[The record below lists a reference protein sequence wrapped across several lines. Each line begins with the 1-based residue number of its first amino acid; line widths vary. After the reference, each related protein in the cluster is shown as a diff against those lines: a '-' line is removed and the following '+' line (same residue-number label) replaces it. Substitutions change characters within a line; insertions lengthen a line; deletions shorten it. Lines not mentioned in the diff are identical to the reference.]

1 MTFPSFAGSFVSRL
15 VRLSP
20 RRLLRSLDEIESLHG
35 KVQGLETRVR
45 QLVAAHES
53 TEKTVEQLR
62 RALAAFDPDRIQSH
76 VTGAVAAAP
85 LASEPFP
92 HVLID
97 KLLPEDAYHQ
107 LVKAIP
113 PRVFFEHL
121 DRNHQEVTV
130 PSDLAPLLSREIW
143 AAFYGRAVTEALVPG
158 LVDKFREPLDRLV
171 CRYWPRHQSLVDAN
185 IRLELLMSRIL
196 LRRPG
201 YVIKPHRDPRWAF
214 LSCLVY
220 LPPRNAK
227 QFFGTQLCSVRREP
241 EHNSHGALWMED
253 TDVDVVKS
261 VQGDPNT
268 ALAFVN
274 GTGAHRASIPDN
286 VASDTERYL
295 YQFQL
300 GPSVASQRRLL
311 ASMPEDEVARW
322 RR

>member
-1 MTFPSFAGSFVSRL
+1 MSFMSRL
-15 VRLSP
+15 ARLTP
-20 RRLLRSLDEIESLHG
+20 RRILHSLDEVERLHG
-35 KVQGLETRVR
+35 QVHGLETRVR

-53 TEKTVEQLR
+53 SEKMLEQLR
-62 RALAAFDPDRIQSH
+62 TALAAFDPDRIRSH
-76 VTGAVAAAP
+76 VANAVAAAP

-97 KLLPEDAYHQ
+97 KLLPENAYHQ

-121 DRNHQEVTV
+121 DLNHQEVMV

-143 AAFYGRAVTEALVPG
+143 AAFYDRVVTDALVPG

-171 CRYWPRHQSLVDAN
+171 CRYWPTHQSLGDAN

-201 YVIKPHRDPRWAF
+201 YVINPHRDPRWAF
-214 LSCLVY
+214 VTCLVY
-220 LPPRNAK
+220 LPPRNA
-227 QFFGTQLCSVRREP
+227 QRFFGTQLCAVRREP
-241 EHNSHGALWMED
+241 EHRSHGALWMDD
-253 TDVDVVKS
+253 TDVEAVKS
-261 VQGDPNT
+261 VPGHPNT

-274 GTGAHRASIPDN
+274 GTGAHRASIPED
-286 VASDTERYL
+286 VASDTERHL
-295 YQFQL
+295 YQLQL

-311 ASMPEDEVARW
+311 ASMPADEAARW
-322 RR
+322 RK

>member
-1 MTFPSFAGSFVSRL
+1 MSRL
-15 VRLSP
+15 ARLTP
-20 RRLLRSLDEIESLHG
+20 RRILHSLDEVERLHG
-35 KVQGLETRVR
+35 QVHGLETRVR

-53 TEKTVEQLR
+53 SEKMLEQLR
-62 RALAAFDPDRIQSH
+62 TALAAFDPDRIRSH
-76 VTGAVAAAP
+76 VANAVAAAP

-97 KLLPEDAYHQ
+97 KLLPENAYHQ

-121 DRNHQEVTV
+121 DLNHQEVMV

-143 AAFYGRAVTEALVPG
+143 AAFYDRVVTDALVPG

-171 CRYWPRHQSLVDAN
+171 CRYWPMHQSLEDAN

-201 YVIKPHRDPRWAF
+201 YVINPHRDPRWAF
-214 LSCLVY
+214 VTCLVY
-220 LPPRNAK
+220 LPPRNA
-227 QFFGTQLCSVRREP
+227 QRFFGTQLCAVRREP
-241 EHNSHGALWMED
+241 EHRSHGALWMDD
-253 TDVDVVKS
+253 TDVEAVKS
-261 VQGDPNT
+261 VPGHPNT

-274 GTGAHRASIPDN
+274 GTGAHRASIPED

-295 YQFQL
+295 YQLQL
-300 GPSVASQRRLL
+300 GPSAASQRRLL
-311 ASMPEDEVARW
+311 ASMPADEAARW
-322 RR
+322 RK

>member
-1 MTFPSFAGSFVSRL
+1 MSFMSRL
-15 VRLSP
+15 ARLTP
-20 RRLLRSLDEIESLHG
+20 RRILHSLDEVERLHG
-35 KVQGLETRVR
+35 QVHGLETRVR

-53 TEKTVEQLR
+53 SEKMLEQLR
-62 RALAAFDPDRIQSH
+62 TALAAFDPDRIRSH
-76 VTGAVAAAP
+76 VANAVAAAP

-97 KLLPEDAYHQ
+97 KLLPENAYHQ

-121 DRNHQEVTV
+121 DLNHQEVMV

-143 AAFYGRAVTEALVPG
+143 AAFYDRVVTDALVPG

-171 CRYWPRHQSLVDAN
+171 CRYWPMHQSLEDAN

-201 YVIKPHRDPRWAF
+201 YMIKPHRDPRWAF
-214 LSCLVY
+214 VTCLVY
-220 LPPRNAK
+220 LPPRNA
-227 QFFGTQLCSVRREP
+227 QRFFGTQLCAVRREP
-241 EHNSHGALWMED
+241 EHRSPGALWMDD
-253 TDVDVVKS
+253 TDVEAVKS
-261 VQGDPNT
+261 VPGHPNT

-274 GTGAHRASIPDN
+274 GTGAHRASIPED

-295 YQFQL
+295 YQLQL

-311 ASMPEDEVARW
+311 ASMPADEVARW
-322 RR
+322 RK

>member
-1 MTFPSFAGSFVSRL
+1 MDILKNIPRTSDLVFGFTVGSWCAHK
-15 VRLSP
+15 
-20 RRLLRSLDEIESLHG
+20 RR
-35 KVQGLETRVR
+35 
-45 QLVAAHES
+45 
-53 TEKTVEQLR
+53 
-62 RALAAFDPDRIQSH
+62 
-76 VTGAVAAAP
+76 
-85 LASEPFP
+85 
-92 HVLID
+92 ID
-97 KLLPEDAYHQ
+97 KLLPENAYHQ

-121 DRNHQEVTV
+121 DLNHQEVMV

-143 AAFYGRAVTEALVPG
+143 AAFYDRVVTESLVPG

-171 CRYWPRHQSLVDAN
+171 CRYWPTHQSLADAN

-196 LRRPG
+196 RRRPG

-214 LSCLVY
+214 VTCLVY
-220 LPPRNAK
+220 LPPVRAQ

-241 EHNSHGALWMED
+241 EHRSHGALWMDD
-253 TDVDVVKS
+253 TDVEVVKS
-261 VQGDPNT
+261 VPGHPNT

-274 GTGAHRASIPDN
+274 GTGAHRASIPED

-295 YQFQL
+295 YQLQL

-311 ASMPEDEVARW
+311 ASMPADEVARW

>member
-15 VRLSP
+15 ARLSP

-35 KVQGLETRVR
+35 KVRGLETRVR
-45 QLVAAHES
+45 QLVAAHERP
-53 TEKTVEQLR
+53 EKTVEQLR
-62 RALAAFDPDRIQSH
+62 RALAAFDPDRDPVSCHRRRCCRSARI
-76 VTGAVAAAP
+76 GAI
-85 LASEPFP
+85 S

-121 DRNHQEVTV
+121 DPNHQEVTV

-171 CRYWPRHQSLVDAN
+171 CRYWPKHQSLVDAN

-214 LSCLVY
+214 LTCLVY
-220 LPPRNAK
+220 LPRAAPSSSLERSCAR
-227 QFFGTQLCSVRREP
+227 CVAS
-241 EHNSHGALWMED
+241 
-253 TDVDVVKS
+253 
-261 VQGDPNT
+261 PNT
-268 ALAFVN
+268 IR
-274 GTGAHRASIPDN
+274 T
-286 VASDTERYL
+286 
-295 YQFQL
+295 
-300 GPSVASQRRLL
+300 
-311 ASMPEDEVARW
+311 ARSGW
-322 RR
+322 KTPMSRW

>member
-1 MTFPSFAGSFVSRL
+1 MSRL
-15 VRLSP
+15 ARLTP
-20 RRLLRSLDEIESLHG
+20 RRILHSLDEVERLHG
-35 KVQGLETRVR
+35 QVHGLETRVR

-53 TEKTVEQLR
+53 SEKMLEQLR
-62 RALAAFDPDRIQSH
+62 TALAAFDPDRIRSH
-76 VTGAVAAAP
+76 VANAVAAAP

-97 KLLPEDAYHQ
+97 KLLPENAYHQ

-121 DRNHQEVTV
+121 DLNHQEVMV

-143 AAFYGRAVTEALVPG
+143 AAFYDRVVTDALVPG

-171 CRYWPRHQSLVDAN
+171 CRYWPMHQSLEDAN

-201 YVIKPHRDPRWAF
+201 YMIKPHRDPRWAF
-214 LSCLVY
+214 VTCLVY
-220 LPPRNAK
+220 LPPRNA
-227 QFFGTQLCSVRREP
+227 QRFFGTQLCAVRREP
-241 EHNSHGALWMED
+241 EHRSPGALWMDD
-253 TDVDVVKS
+253 TDVEAVKS
-261 VQGDPNT
+261 VPGHPNT

-274 GTGAHRASIPDN
+274 GTGAHRASIPED

-295 YQFQL
+295 YQLQL

-311 ASMPEDEVARW
+311 ASMPADEAARW
-322 RR
+322 RK

>member
-1 MTFPSFAGSFVSRL
+1 MSFVSRL
-15 VRLSP
+15 ARLTP
-20 RRLLRSLDEIESLHG
+20 RRLLHSLDEVERLQGQVH
-35 KVQGLETRVR
+35 GLETRVR

-53 TEKTVEQLR
+53 SEKTLEQLR
-62 RALAAFDPDRIQSH
+62 MALAAFDPDRIRSH
-76 VTGAVAAAP
+76 VAGAVAAAP
-85 LASEPFP
+85 FASEPFP

-97 KLLPEDAYHQ
+97 KLLPENAYHQ

-121 DRNHQEVTV
+121 DLNHQEVMV
-130 PSDLAPLLSREIW
+130 PSDLAPLLCREIW
-143 AAFYGRAVTEALVPG
+143 AAFYDRVVTEALVPG

-171 CRYWPRHQSLVDAN
+171 CRYWPTHQSLGDAN

-201 YVIKPHRDPRWAF
+201 YAIRPHRDPRWAF
-214 LSCLVY
+214 VTCLVY
-220 LPPRNAK
+220 LPPRNA
-227 QFFGTQLCSVRREP
+227 QRFFGTELCAVRSEP
-241 EHNSHGALWMED
+241 EHRSHGALWMDD
-253 TDVDVVKS
+253 TDVEVVKS
-261 VQGDPNT
+261 VPGHPNT

-274 GTGAHRASIPDN
+274 GTGAHRASIPED

-311 ASMPEDEVARW
+311 ASMPADEVARW
-322 RR
+322 RK

>member
-1 MTFPSFAGSFVSRL
+1 VSFMSRL
-15 VRLSP
+15 ARLTP
-20 RRLLRSLDEIESLHG
+20 RRILHSLDEVERLHG
-35 KVQGLETRVR
+35 QVHGLETRVR

-53 TEKTVEQLR
+53 SEKMLEQLR
-62 RALAAFDPDRIQSH
+62 TALAAFDPDRIRSH
-76 VTGAVAAAP
+76 VANAVAAAP

-97 KLLPEDAYHQ
+97 KLLPENAYHQ

-121 DRNHQEVTV
+121 DLNHQEVMV

-143 AAFYGRAVTEALVPG
+143 AAFYDRVVTDALVPG

-171 CRYWPRHQSLVDAN
+171 CRYWPMHQSLEDAN

-201 YVIKPHRDPRWAF
+201 YVINPHRDPRWAF
-214 LSCLVY
+214 VTCLVY
-220 LPPRNAK
+220 LPPRNA
-227 QFFGTQLCSVRREP
+227 QRFFGTQLCAVSREP
-241 EHNSHGALWMED
+241 EHRSHGALWMDD
-253 TDVDVVKS
+253 TDVEAVKS
-261 VQGDPNT
+261 VPGHPNT

-274 GTGAHRASIPDN
+274 GTGAHRASIPED
-286 VASDTERYL
+286 VASDTERHL
-295 YQFQL
+295 YQLQL

-311 ASMPEDEVARW
+311 ASMPADEVARW

>member
-1 MTFPSFAGSFVSRL
+1 MSFVSRL
-15 VRLSP
+15 ARLTP
-20 RRLLRSLDEIESLHG
+20 RRLLHSLDEVERLH
-35 KVQGLETRVR
+35 VQVHGLETRVR

-53 TEKTVEQLR
+53 SEKTLEQLR
-62 RALAAFDPDRIQSH
+62 TALAAFDPDRIRSH
-76 VTGAVAAAP
+76 VAGAVAAAP
-85 LASEPFP
+85 FASEPFP

-97 KLLPEDAYHQ
+97 KLLPENAYHQ

-121 DRNHQEVTV
+121 DLNHQEVMV

-143 AAFYGRAVTEALVPG
+143 AAFYDRVVTEALVPG

-171 CRYWPRHQSLVDAN
+171 CRYWPTHQSLEDAN

-214 LSCLVY
+214 VTCLVY
-220 LPPRNAK
+220 LPPVRAQ

-241 EHNSHGALWMED
+241 EHRSHGALWMDD
-253 TDVDVVKS
+253 TDVEAVKS
-261 VQGDPNT
+261 VPGHPNT

-274 GTGAHRASIPDN
+274 GTGAHRASIPED
-286 VASDTERYL
+286 VTSDTERYL
-295 YQFQL
+295 YQLQL

-311 ASMPEDEVARW
+311 ASMPADEVARW
-322 RR
+322 RK

>member
-1 MTFPSFAGSFVSRL
+1 MSRL
-15 VRLSP
+15 ARLTP
-20 RRLLRSLDEIESLHG
+20 RRILHSLDEVERLHG
-35 KVQGLETRVR
+35 QVHGLETRVR

-53 TEKTVEQLR
+53 SEKMLEQLR
-62 RALAAFDPDRIQSH
+62 TALAAFDPDRIRSH
-76 VTGAVAAAP
+76 VANAVAAAP

-97 KLLPEDAYHQ
+97 KLLPENAYHQ

-121 DRNHQEVTV
+121 DLNHQEVMV

-143 AAFYGRAVTEALVPG
+143 AAFYDRVVTDALVPG

-171 CRYWPRHQSLVDAN
+171 CRYWPMHQSLEDAN

-201 YVIKPHRDPRWAF
+201 YVINPHRDPRWAF
-214 LSCLVY
+214 VTCLVY
-220 LPPRNAK
+220 LPPRNA
-227 QFFGTQLCSVRREP
+227 QRFFGTQLCAVRREP
-241 EHNSHGALWMED
+241 EHRSHGALWMDD
-253 TDVDVVKS
+253 TDVEAVKS
-261 VQGDPNT
+261 VPGHPNT

-274 GTGAHRASIPDN
+274 GTGAHRASIPED
-286 VASDTERYL
+286 VASDTERHL
-295 YQFQL
+295 YQLQL

-311 ASMPEDEVARW
+311 ASMPADEVARW

>member
-1 MTFPSFAGSFVSRL
+1 VSFMSRL
-15 VRLSP
+15 ARLTP
-20 RRLLRSLDEIESLHG
+20 RRILHSLDEVERLHG
-35 KVQGLETRVR
+35 QVHGLETRVR

-53 TEKTVEQLR
+53 SEKMLEQLR
-62 RALAAFDPDRIQSH
+62 TALAAFDPDRIRSH
-76 VTGAVAAAP
+76 VANAVAAAP

-97 KLLPEDAYHQ
+97 KLLPENAYHQ

-121 DRNHQEVTV
+121 DLNHQEVMV

-143 AAFYGRAVTEALVPG
+143 AAFYDRVVTDALVPG

-171 CRYWPRHQSLVDAN
+171 CRYWPMHQSLEDAN

-201 YVIKPHRDPRWAF
+201 YVINPHRDPRWAF
-214 LSCLVY
+214 VTCLVY
-220 LPPRNAK
+220 LPPRNA
-227 QFFGTQLCSVRREP
+227 QRFFGTQLCAVRREP
-241 EHNSHGALWMED
+241 EHRSHGALWMDD
-253 TDVDVVKS
+253 TDVEAVKS
-261 VQGDPNT
+261 VPGHPNT

-274 GTGAHRASIPDN
+274 GTGAHRASIPED

-295 YQFQL
+295 YQLQL

-311 ASMPEDEVARW
+311 ASMPPDEVARW
-322 RR
+322 RK

>member
-1 MTFPSFAGSFVSRL
+1 MTFPSFAVSFASRL

-20 RRLLRSLDEIESLHG
+20 RQLLRSLDEIERLHG
-35 KVQGLETRVR
+35 KVHGLETRVR

-53 TEKTVEQLR
+53 TEKTVGQLR
-62 RALAAFDPDRIQSH
+62 RALAAFDPNRIGSH

-97 KLLPEDAYHQ
+97 KLLPENAYDQ

-143 AAFYGRAVTEALVPG
+143 AAFYGRVVTEALVPS

-171 CRYWPRHQSLVDAN
+171 CRYWPTHRSVVDAN

-201 YVIKPHRDPRWAF
+201 YVIKPHRDPGWAF
-214 LSCLVY
+214 VTCLVY
-220 LPPRNAK
+220 LPPRKAQ
-227 QFFGTQLCSVRREP
+227 QFFGTQLCSVRREL
-241 EHNSHGALWMED
+241 EHPSHGALWMD
-253 TDVDVVKS
+253 DSDVEVVKS
-261 VQGDPNT
+261 VQGHPNT

-274 GTGAHRASIPDN
+274 GTGAHRASIPDD
-286 VASDTERYL
+286 VASNIERYL

-311 ASMPEDEVARW
+311 ASMPADEVARW

>member
-1 MTFPSFAGSFVSRL
+1 MSLVSRL
-15 VRLSP
+15 ARLSP
-20 RRLLRSLDEIESLHG
+20 RRILHSLDEVDRLHG
-35 KVQGLETRVR
+35 QVHQLETRVR
-45 QLVAAHES
+45 QLVAAHDS
-53 TEKTVEQLR
+53 NEKTLERLR
-62 RALAAFDPDRIQSH
+62 TALAAFDPDRIRSH
-76 VTGAVAAAP
+76 VAGAVAAAP
-85 LASEPFP
+85 VASEPFP

-121 DRNHQEVTV
+121 DRNHQEVMV

-143 AAFYGRAVTEALVPG
+143 AAFYGQVVTEVLVPG

-171 CRYWPRHQSLVDAN
+171 CGYWPTHQSLAGAN
-185 IRLELLMSRIL
+185 IRLELLMSRLL

-214 LSCLVY
+214 VTCLVY
-220 LPPRNAK
+220 LPLRTAQ
-227 QFFGTQLCSVRREP
+227 QFFGTDLCSVRREP
-241 EHNSHGALWMED
+241 DHRSHGALWMDE
-253 TDVDVVKS
+253 TDVEVVKS
-261 VQGDPNT
+261 VEGLPNT

-274 GTGAHRASIPDN
+274 GTGAHRASIPDD

-295 YQFQL
+295 YQLQL

-311 ASMPEDEVARW
+311 ASMPADEVTHW

>member
-1 MTFPSFAGSFVSRL
+1 MSFVSRL
-15 VRLSP
+15 ARLTP
-20 RRLLRSLDEIESLHG
+20 RRLLHSLDEVERLHG
-35 KVQGLETRVR
+35 QVHGLETRVR

-53 TEKTVEQLR
+53 SEKTLEQLR
-62 RALAAFDPDRIQSH
+62 TALAAFDPGRIRSH
-76 VTGAVAAAP
+76 VAGAVAAAP
-85 LASEPFP
+85 FASEPFP

-97 KLLPEDAYHQ
+97 KLLPENAYHQ

-121 DRNHQEVTV
+121 DLNHQEVMV
-130 PSDLAPLLSREIW
+130 PSDLAPLFSREIW
-143 AAFYGRAVTEALVPG
+143 AAFYDRVVTEALVPG

-171 CRYWPRHQSLVDAN
+171 CRYWPTHRSLGDAN

-214 LSCLVY
+214 VTCLVY
-220 LPPRNAK
+220 LPPRNA
-227 QFFGTQLCSVRREP
+227 QRFFGTQLCAVRCEP
-241 EHNSHGALWMED
+241 DHRSPGALWMED
-253 TDVDVVKS
+253 TDVEVVKS
-261 VQGDPNT
+261 VPGHPNT

-274 GTGAHRASIPDN
+274 GTGAHRASIPED

-295 YQFQL
+295 YQLQL

-311 ASMPEDEVARW
+311 ASMPADEVARW
-322 RR
+322 RK

>member
-1 MTFPSFAGSFVSRL
+1 MSFVRRL
-15 VRLSP
+15 ARLSP
-20 RRLLRSLDEIESLHG
+20 RRLLHTLDEFERLHDQ
-35 KVQGLETRVR
+35 VRGLQTRVR

-53 TEKTVEQLR
+53 TEKTVERLR
-62 RALAAFDPDRIQSH
+62 TALGTFDPDRIRSH
-76 VTGAVAAAP
+76 VAGAVAATP
-85 LASEPFP
+85 RASEPFP

-97 KLLPEDAYHQ
+97 KLLPDDAYDQ

-121 DRNHQEVTV
+121 DQDHQEVMV

-143 AAFYGRAVTEALVPG
+143 AAFYGRVVTEALVPG

-171 CRYWPRHQSLVDAN
+171 NRYWPTYQSLADAD

-201 YVIKPHRDPRWAF
+201 YEIKPHRDPRWAF
-214 LSCLVY
+214 VTCLVY
-220 LPPRNAK
+220 LPPRNAE

-241 EHNSHGALWMED
+241 EHRSHGALWMD
-253 TDVDVVKS
+253 DIDVDVVTS
-261 VQGDPNT
+261 VPGRPNT

-274 GTGAHRASIPDN
+274 GTGAHRASIPDT
-286 VASDTERYL
+286 ATSDTERYI
-295 YQFQL
+295 YQLQL
-300 GPSVASQRRLL
+300 GPSVANQRRLL
-311 ASMPEDEVARW
+311 ASMPADEVAHW

>member
-1 MTFPSFAGSFVSRL
+1 MSFMSRL
-15 VRLSP
+15 ARLTP
-20 RRLLRSLDEIESLHG
+20 RRILHSLDEVERLHG
-35 KVQGLETRVR
+35 QVHGLETRVR

-53 TEKTVEQLR
+53 SEKMLEQLR
-62 RALAAFDPDRIQSH
+62 TALAAFDSDRIRSH
-76 VTGAVAAAP
+76 VAGAVAAAP

-97 KLLPEDAYHQ
+97 KLLPENAYHQ

-121 DRNHQEVTV
+121 DLNHQEVMV

-143 AAFYGRAVTEALVPG
+143 AAFYDRVVTDALVPG

-171 CRYWPRHQSLVDAN
+171 CRYWPTHQSLGDAN

-201 YVIKPHRDPRWAF
+201 YVINPHRDPRWAF
-214 LSCLVY
+214 VTCLVY
-220 LPPRNAK
+220 LPPRNA
-227 QFFGTQLCSVRREP
+227 QRFFGTQLCAVRREP
-241 EHNSHGALWMED
+241 EHRSHGALWMDD
-253 TDVDVVKS
+253 TDVEAVKS
-261 VQGDPNT
+261 VPGHPNT

-274 GTGAHRASIPDN
+274 GTGAHRASIPED
-286 VASDTERYL
+286 VASDTERHL
-295 YQFQL
+295 YQLQL

-311 ASMPEDEVARW
+311 ASMPADEAARW
-322 RR
+322 RK

>member
-1 MTFPSFAGSFVSRL
+1 MSFMSRL
-15 VRLSP
+15 ARLTP
-20 RRLLRSLDEIESLHG
+20 RRILHSLDEVERLHG
-35 KVQGLETRVR
+35 QVHGLETRVR

-53 TEKTVEQLR
+53 SEKMLEQLR
-62 RALAAFDPDRIQSH
+62 TALAAFDPDRIRSH
-76 VTGAVAAAP
+76 VANAVAAAP

-97 KLLPEDAYHQ
+97 KLLPENAYHQ

-121 DRNHQEVTV
+121 DLNHQEVMV

-143 AAFYGRAVTEALVPG
+143 AAFYDRVVTDALVPG

-171 CRYWPRHQSLVDAN
+171 CRYWPMHQSLEDAN

-201 YVIKPHRDPRWAF
+201 YVINPHRDPRWAF
-214 LSCLVY
+214 VTCLVY
-220 LPPRNAK
+220 LPPRNA
-227 QFFGTQLCSVRREP
+227 QRFFGTQLCAVRREP
-241 EHNSHGALWMED
+241 EHRSHGALWMDD
-253 TDVDVVKS
+253 TDVEAVKS
-261 VQGDPNT
+261 VPGHPNT

-274 GTGAHRASIPDN
+274 GTGAHRASIPED
-286 VASDTERYL
+286 VASDTERHL
-295 YQFQL
+295 YQLQL

-311 ASMPEDEVARW
+311 ASMPADEAARW
-322 RR
+322 RK

>member
-1 MTFPSFAGSFVSRL
+1 MSRL
-15 VRLSP
+15 ARLTP
-20 RRLLRSLDEIESLHG
+20 RRILHSLDEVERLHG
-35 KVQGLETRVR
+35 QVHGLETRVR

-53 TEKTVEQLR
+53 SEKMLEQLR
-62 RALAAFDPDRIQSH
+62 TALAAFDPDRIRSH
-76 VTGAVAAAP
+76 VANAVAAAP

-97 KLLPEDAYHQ
+97 KLLPENAYHQ

-121 DRNHQEVTV
+121 DLNHQEVMV

-143 AAFYGRAVTEALVPG
+143 AAFYDRVVTDALVPG

-171 CRYWPRHQSLVDAN
+171 CRYWPMHQSLEDAN

-201 YVIKPHRDPRWAF
+201 YVINPHRDPRWAF
-214 LSCLVY
+214 VTCLVY
-220 LPPRNAK
+220 LPPRNA
-227 QFFGTQLCSVRREP
+227 QRFFGTQLCAVRREP
-241 EHNSHGALWMED
+241 EHRSHGALWMDD
-253 TDVDVVKS
+253 TDVEAVKS
-261 VQGDPNT
+261 VPGHPNT

-274 GTGAHRASIPDN
+274 GTGAHRASIPED
-286 VASDTERYL
+286 VASDTERHL
-295 YQFQL
+295 YQLQL

-311 ASMPEDEVARW
+311 ASMPADEAARW
-322 RR
+322 RK

>member
-1 MTFPSFAGSFVSRL
+1 MSFMSRL
-15 VRLSP
+15 ARLTP
-20 RRLLRSLDEIESLHG
+20 RRILHSLDEVERLHG
-35 KVQGLETRVR
+35 QVHGLETRVR

-53 TEKTVEQLR
+53 SEKMLEQLR
-62 RALAAFDPDRIQSH
+62 TALAAFDPDRIRSH
-76 VTGAVAAAP
+76 VANAVAAAP

-97 KLLPEDAYHQ
+97 KLLPENAYHQ

-121 DRNHQEVTV
+121 DLNHQEVMV

-143 AAFYGRAVTEALVPG
+143 AAFYDRVVTDALVPG

-171 CRYWPRHQSLVDAN
+171 CRYWPMHQSLEDAN

-214 LSCLVY
+214 VTCLVY
-220 LPPRNAK
+220 LPPRNA
-227 QFFGTQLCSVRREP
+227 QRFFGTQLCAVRREP
-241 EHNSHGALWMED
+241 EHRSHGALWMDD
-253 TDVDVVKS
+253 TDVEAVKS
-261 VQGDPNT
+261 VPGHPNT

-274 GTGAHRASIPDN
+274 GTGAHRASIPED
-286 VASDTERYL
+286 VASDTERHL
-295 YQFQL
+295 YQLQL

-311 ASMPEDEVARW
+311 ASMPADEAARW
-322 RR
+322 RK

>member
-1 MTFPSFAGSFVSRL
+1 MSFMSRL
-15 VRLSP
+15 ARLTP
-20 RRLLRSLDEIESLHG
+20 RRILHSLDEVERLHG
-35 KVQGLETRVR
+35 QVHGLETRVR

-53 TEKTVEQLR
+53 SEKMLEQLR
-62 RALAAFDPDRIQSH
+62 TALAAFDPDRIRPH
-76 VTGAVAAAP
+76 VAGAIAAAP

-97 KLLPEDAYHQ
+97 KLLPENAYHQ

-121 DRNHQEVTV
+121 DLNHQEVMV

-143 AAFYGRAVTEALVPG
+143 AAFYDRVVTDALVPG

-171 CRYWPRHQSLVDAN
+171 CRYWPMHQSLEDAN

-201 YVIKPHRDPRWAF
+201 YVINPHRDPRWAF
-214 LSCLVY
+214 VTCLVY
-220 LPPRNAK
+220 LPPRNA
-227 QFFGTQLCSVRREP
+227 QRFFGTQLCAVRREP
-241 EHNSHGALWMED
+241 EHRSHGALWMDD
-253 TDVDVVKS
+253 TDVEAVKS
-261 VQGDPNT
+261 VPGHPNT

-274 GTGAHRASIPDN
+274 GTGAHRASIPED
-286 VASDTERYL
+286 VASDTERHL
-295 YQFQL
+295 YQLQL

-311 ASMPEDEVARW
+311 ASMPPDEVARW
-322 RR
+322 RK